1 MPLFSWAAAFDELR
15 ILFGEAGLAD
25 REREAALIVIG
36 DVADGGC
43 GSRGEELLVGWG
55 LGLKAVAGAVDF
67 DEAVLKPLAE
77 LHNKVNRRRKLLGR
91 GFRPIVHI
99 NKIYE

>member
-25 REREAALIVIG
+25 REGEAALIVIG

-67 DEAVLKPLAE
+67 DEAVFKPLAE